1 MACKMEK
8 KDIIYNFEKALEAEA
23 RALEICQMLDS
34 MMKDDKD
41 RDDIKSIAMD
51 EEKHIKIAKKMIEIV
66 NNFYK
71 R

>member
-1 MACKMEK
+1 MAFKMEK